1 MTFVFYIFLFYLE
14 TTRKLHFT
22 IKAITS
28 SPNDYYQELKIVF
41 HFETNVLITRTSL
54 QYTLSNSIG
63 RRHVDVVGFWIDIPI
78 TESFGYFAR
87 IHNSKIQRIHGCIYV
102 RISKGIRRNEKN
114 WDTACKIVFVTRLRL
129 VTVHVLQRGERPLTL
144 HRQIRSAKRAS
155 TFVVLLPFFAVIADA
170 IQDWRYRP
178 IKSG

>member
-1 MTFVFYIFLFYLE
+1 MFSISKRMFSLHGHHYSTRYQIPLDVVMSMLSGFGSTFRLQNHSVILLE
-14 TTRKLHFT
+14 FT
-22 IKAITS
+22 IQRYKEFT
-28 SPNDYYQELKIVF
+28 V
-41 HFETNVLITRTSL
+41 V
-54 QYTLSNSIG
+54 YTCAF
-63 RRHVDVVGFWIDIPI
+63 RKVYVVM
-78 TESFGYFAR
+78 
-87 IHNSKIQRIHGCIYV
+87 
-102 RISKGIRRNEKN
+102 KN

>member
-1 MTFVFYIFLFYLE
+1 MRLKYNVLIVSLKNIIVYIDSLDLTFVFCTFSFYLE
-14 TTRKLHFT
+14 TTRKLHFI

-41 HFETNVLITRTSL
+41 HFETNVLIIRTSL

-87 IHNSKIQRIHGCIYV
+87 IHKDVSRSYMRAH
-102 RISKGIRRNEKN
+102 
-114 WDTACKIVFVTRLRL
+114 F
-129 VTVHVLQRGERPLTL
+129 ERYT
-144 HRQIRSAKRAS
+144 S
-155 TFVVLLPFFAVIADA
+155 
-170 IQDWRYRP
+170 
-178 IKSG
+178 